1 MSKFDIFDTIASLR
15 TSGRPFCV
23 ATVVRTADV
32 TSAKAGAKA
41 AIAEDGTIT
50 GHLGGGCVTRA
61 VRKAAQTAIRSG
73 ETAMIR
79 VKPSS
84 KVVDLTEDGAQVF
97 RSGCP
102 SGGTVDLL
110 IEPYELP
117 PMIALYGKTPIARA
131 IAQHALLAG
140 FRLACAPE
148 LGMEGTPLDVTL
160 EDHALRP
167 QDFVVIATQGA
178 GDLAALKAALD
189 SPARRVSM
197 VASGR
202 KATALV
208 AKLDDPTQAQRLKA
222 PAGLDLGGIDPH
234 EIALSVLAEIVR
246 WRATEA
252 RLREERN
259 ETTA

>member
-1 MSKFDIFDTIASLR
+1 MSKFDIFDTIATLR
-15 TSGRPFCV
+15 SRGRPFCV

-41 AIAEDGTIT
+41 AITETGEIL

-61 VRKAAQTAIRSG
+61 VREAATTALTSN

-79 VKPSS
+79 VKPSAN
-84 KVVDLTEDGAQVF
+84 VLALTDADGAQVF

-102 SGGTVDLL
+102 SGGTVDIL

-117 PMIALYGKTPIARA
+117 AMLALFGTTPIARA
-131 IAQHALLAG
+131 IALHANLAG
-140 FRLACAPE
+140 FRVACDPE
-148 LGMEGTPLDVTL
+148 LDLMGMQSL
-160 EDHALRP
+160 EDLADLRP

-178 GDLAALKAALD
+178 GDLAALKTALA

-197 VASGR
+197 IASAK
-202 KATALV
+202 KAHALT
-208 AKLDDPTQAQRLKA
+208 AKLDLPQQVIARLKS

-234 EIALSVLAEIVR
+234 EIAVSVLAEIIQ
-246 WRATEA
+246 WRARDA
-252 RLREERN
+252 RPQEDVH